1 MELPAAAPII
11 AAQGNFTEEIMIGKV
26 LAAASIAAIVSL
38 PAFAATEYWV
48 AKSASTKK
56 CEVVDK
62 KPDGKKLTDVGS
74 KMYDTKE
81 NADKAMK
88 MLNACK

>member
-1 MELPAAAPII
+1 
-11 AAQGNFTEEIMIGKV
+11 MIGKV
-26 LAAASIAAIVSL
+26 LAAASIAAIVSM
-38 PAFAATEYWV
+38 PAYAATEYWV

-56 CEVVDK
+56 CEVVAK
-62 KPDGKKLTDVGS
+62 KPDGKKLVDVGS